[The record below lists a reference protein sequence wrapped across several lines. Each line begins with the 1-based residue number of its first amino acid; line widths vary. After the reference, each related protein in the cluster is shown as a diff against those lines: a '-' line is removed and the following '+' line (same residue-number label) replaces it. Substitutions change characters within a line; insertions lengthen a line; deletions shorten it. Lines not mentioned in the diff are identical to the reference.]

1 MTAPPPALAD
11 LVDELQPLAGARLQR
26 IDRIDPRTW
35 VFELRVPGR
44 TLRLLV
50 ESGPGARIHL
60 VERRPPR
67 RADGGDAQRRLRK
80 RIGGQRVAGLRL
92 EGSTLELE
100 LESQRVHLDL
110 RSGAVRLDP
119 RAEGAPEPSAVGV
132 VPERFPLNE
141 AAAARGD
148 VGSDRRRKEALRRGA
163 LASLRRRRKKQRR
176 LVENVERD
184 LARLEALAAE
194 GEVGELLKSVLHQVP
209 RGVSEAQAT
218 DWATGRAVAIPLR
231 PDLSPVENLDRIFAR
246 AKRGRRGV
254 EMARS
259 RRDEAR
265 AALAALDAER
275 DRIEALELDR
285 LDEDRLRGALGERS
299 VVERARRARVAA
311 PIDRWARRFEAADGT
326 EIRVGR
332 GAKENDRLTL
342 QGARGHDRWLH
353 VRGGTGAHVVLRCA
367 PGRDPHPEALL
378 DAAHLAIH
386 YSEARREG
394 RADVMLAEARHVKKT
409 KGAPPGR
416 VGVAKSRTLHVVIEP
431 ERLRRLLAEGKEQ

>member
-1 MTAPPPALAD
+1 MNAHAPALAD
-11 LVDELQPLAGARLQR
+11 IVDELQPLVGARLQR

-35 VFELRVPGR
+35 VFELRAPGR

-50 ESGPGARIHL
+50 ECGPGARIHL
-60 VERRPPR
+60 VDRRPPR

-92 EGSTLELE
+92 EGHTLELD
-100 LESQRVHLDL
+100 LESQRLLLDL
-110 RSGAVRLDP
+110 RSGAVRLEP
-119 RAEGAPEPSAVGV
+119 RPEGASEPPAVGEL
-132 VPERFPLNE
+132 PDRFPLNE
-141 AAAARGD
+141 AAAAHGHH
-148 VGSDRRRKEALRRGA
+148 GSDRRRKEALRRAA
-163 LASLRRRRKKQRR
+163 LVSLGRRRKKQRR
-176 LVENVERD
+176 LVDNVERD

-194 GEVGELLKSVLHQVP
+194 AELGELLKSVLQRVS
-209 RGVSEAQAT
+209 RGASEVHAT
-218 DWATGRAVAIPLR
+218 DWATGDAVVIPLQ

-254 EMARS
+254 QMARA

-265 AALAALDAER
+265 AGLDALDAER
-275 DRIEALELDR
+275 ARIEALQLDQ
-285 LDEDRLRGALGERS
+285 LDEDLLRSALGERS
-299 VVERARRARVAA
+299 VVERSGRARAAA
-311 PIDRWARRFEAADGT
+311 PIDRWSRRFEAADGT

-353 VRGGTGAHVVLRCA
+353 VRGGTGAHVVLRCE
-367 PGRDPHPEALL
+367 PGRDPHPEAVL
-378 DAAHLAIH
+378 DAAHLAVH

-431 ERLRRLLAEGKEQ
+431 ERLRRLLAEAKEQ